1 MYSISNKQRDDILT
15 LLKAFAESSN
25 DKSLQALNRRRR
37 AMLLVRNLEKRKPH
51 GKRLTL
57 NK

>member
-25 DKSLQALNRRRR
+25 DKSLQALNRCRR
-37 AMLLVRNLEKRKPH
+37 AILLVRNLEKRTPD
-51 GKRLTL
+51 
-57 NK
+57 NKSPAAK

>member
-25 DKSLQALNRRRR
+25 DKSLQALNRCRR
-37 AMLLVRNLEKRKPH
+37 AMLLVRKLEKRKPH
-51 GKRLTL
+51 GKRLSL

>member
-51 GKRLTL
+51 GKRLSL

>member
-15 LLKAFAESSN
+15 LLKAFAESNN
-25 DKSLQALNRRRR
+25 DKSLQALNRCRR
-37 AMLLVRNLEKRKPH
+37 AMLLVRNLEKRKPY
-51 GKRLTL
+51 GKRLSL

>member
-15 LLKAFAESSN
+15 LLKAFAESNN

-51 GKRLTL
+51 DKRLSL

>member
-25 DKSLQALNRRRR
+25 DKSLQALNRCRR

-51 GKRLTL
+51 DKRLTL

>member
-25 DKSLQALNRRRR
+25 DKSLQALNRCRR